1 MRQKLISSE
10 ESISDLLQ
18 TIEPKQ
24 IADESMRQT
33 VEVLLNLIEQLQL
46 KVKGLESENQRLK
59 DENNRLKG
67 ELGQPNIKAKNKKGF
82 DNNHSSEKER
92 KTPKNHSKRRKNQT
106 IKIDREQILEYPQDK
121 LPVDAQFKGYEEV
134 IVQDIILAT
143 DNILFRKEKYYSPLE
158 GKTYLAELPRGYEG
172 EFGPGIKTLVISL
185 YYGGN
190 MTQGKL
196 LEFLD
201 DIGISMSAGYLSNLL
216 IKNHADFEREKT
228 EVYSS
233 GLASSPWQHF
243 DQTAARVGGVNYTT
257 NVVCN
262 PLYTVYLTTAKKDR
276 LSVLKGLQNGKELEF
291 ILNQLTSDLLTNFPL
306 ANKYK
311 NALKLLPQET
321 VLSEAEFH
329 TLLATYLPKLGCQQ
343 RTRIMEAAAIALYH
357 QQTDWPVVQTLVCD
371 DAPQFKLLT
380 DNIALCW
387 VHEGRHYKKL
397 SPFIAC
403 HQKILDKFLD
413 DFWDYYRDLLAYKNS
428 PTQQTAAKLRSEFWN
443 LFSTESGY
451 QQLDE
456 RKRLTLLKI
465 SELLLVLE
473 HPQLPL
479 HNNPAE
485 LAVRTMVQ
493 RRNISYATQTLE
505 GTQAWDTFMS
515 LVATTRQLG
524 ISFFEYIRDRISQV
538 GNLPSLATIIREKSA
553 LNPFGWSWVTE

>member
-1 MRQKLISSE
+1 MTQKLISSE

-33 VEVLLNLIEQLQL
+33 VGVLLNLIEQLQL

-67 ELGQPNIKAKNKKGF
+67 ELGQPDIKAKNKKGNDF
-82 DNNHSSEKER
+82 NHSSEKER
-92 KTPKNHSKRRKNQT
+92 KTPKNHSKRSKNQT

-143 DNILFRKEKYYSPLE
+143 DNILFRKEKYYSRLE

-201 DIGISMSAGYLSNLL
+201 DIGISMSAGYLSNPL

-228 EVYSS
+228 EVYAS

-291 ILNQLTSDLLTNFPL
+291 ILNQLTSEM
-306 ANKYK
+306 
-311 NALKLLPQET
+311 LP
-321 VLSEAEFH
+321 
-329 TLLATYLPKLGCQQ
+329 
-343 RTRIMEAAAIALYH
+343 
-357 QQTDWPVVQTLVCD
+357 
-371 DAPQFKLLT
+371 
-380 DNIALCW
+380 
-387 VHEGRHYKKL
+387 
-397 SPFIAC
+397 
-403 HQKILDKFLD
+403 
-413 DFWDYYRDLLAYKNS
+413 
-428 PTQQTAAKLRSEFWN
+428 
-443 LFSTESGY
+443 
-451 QQLDE
+451 
-456 RKRLTLLKI
+456 
-465 SELLLVLE
+465 
-473 HPQLPL
+473 
-479 HNNPAE
+479 
-485 LAVRTMVQ
+485 
-493 RRNISYATQTLE
+493 
-505 GTQAWDTFMS
+505 
-515 LVATTRQLG
+515 
-524 ISFFEYIRDRISQV
+524 
-538 GNLPSLATIIREKSA
+538 
-553 LNPFGWSWVTE
+553 